1 LFSDSE
7 GCKRDSDKKFQFERF
22 RSVAD
27 GADSFWSKGTSSCF
41 PTLSSKLRFVMVIEF
56 KKIRW
61 MRGVEFMGQMSNAH
75 QILAGKPE
83 RKRPLEDLRNRGKI
97 MQGAVRK

>member
-1 LFSDSE
+1 
-7 GCKRDSDKKFQFERF
+7 
-22 RSVAD
+22 
-27 GADSFWSKGTSSCF
+27 
-41 PTLSSKLRFVMVIEF
+41 MVIEF